1 MVDCTTADGTVVE
14 LWTGNGGANQAWT
27 STGAG
32 ELQVS
37 IGGATK
43 CLDASGGGTANGT
56 ADGAFTELWDCKP
69 AGSNNRNWTPGGGSA
84 PAGRM
89 AAPYLYEGWGN
100 PPRRPRSW
108 RRPASASSPW
118 PLCSGISQGDWA
130 FTQITAGFT
139 G

>member
-69 AGSNNRNWTPGGGSA
+69 AGSNNQKWTPGGGSA

-100 PPRRPRSW
+100 PP
-108 RRPASASSPW
+108 SPTTVMAAT
-118 PLCSGISQGDWA
+118 GIHQFTMA
-130 FTQITAGFT
+130 FVLRHQPGRL
-139 G
+139 GVH